1 MQARKSRIL
10 VVGLS
15 TAAVL
20 ALIFPSAGFA
30 DINDLKS
37 QQQQQQQQ
45 LDAARQREQEAK
57 QKKDQ
62 IQGQIQV
69 NANDIDKLAA
79 DIDAKES
86 EIAKLQ
92 SSIFTKN
99 QEIQTTEGKLA
110 EAQARVKERDK
121 VLKSRLKMMYEQGEV
136 QYLDVLLNATSF
148 SDFLDRFD
156 ALAVIYQQDT
166 EILKRNKA
174 DRDTI
179 AATKQ
184 KLEDDRN
191 TLTAMKTQ
199 QVEQKASLDSLKA
212 QKVALNQQLES
223 DKSAQER
230 IEQESQAIQDQAIK
244 QIYALSQQ
252 ISAEQNKQNTTPAQS
267 SGGQTHGGPFIWPL
281 PGITLITDEFGDRID
296 PFTGQ
301 RMGHNGMDIA
311 GPQGTTVVAAQSGK
325 VITAGWVNGFGN
337 CIIIDHGGGLWSLY
351 GHLMNGGILVS
362 VGQQVTQ
369 GDAIGK
375 EGSTGRST
383 GPHLHF
389 GVYENGEVVNPR
401 KYL

>member
-1 MQARKSRIL
+1 MQARKSRFTRTM
-10 VVGLS
+10 VFGLT
-15 TAAVL
+15 TAAAL
-20 ALIFPSAGFA
+20 AMTFPSAVFA
-30 DINDLKS
+30 DIDDLKT

-45 LDAARQREQEAK
+45 LDAAKQREQDAK

-62 IQGQIQV
+62 FQKQINV
-69 NANDIDKLAA
+69 NANDINKLTA
-79 DIDAKES
+79 DIDAKET
-86 EIAKLQ
+86 EITKLQ
-92 SSIFTKN
+92 GSIYTKN
-99 QEIQTTEGKLA
+99 QEIEITQGKLTEA
-110 EAQARVKERDK
+110 EARVKERDK
-121 VLKSRLKMMYEQGEV
+121 VLKQRLKMMYEQGEV
-136 QYLDVLLNATSF
+136 QYLDVLLDATSF

-156 ALAVIYQQDT
+156 TLAIIYQQDT
-166 EILKRNKA
+166 EILKKNKA

-179 AATKQ
+179 EATKK

-199 QVEQKASLDSLKA
+199 QVEQKSELDGLKA
-212 QKVALNQQLES
+212 QKVALNQQLET

-230 IEQESQAIQDQAIK
+230 IEQEAQQMQDDAIK
-244 QIYALSQQ
+244 QIYAISQQ
-252 ISAEQNKQNTTPAQS
+252 ISAEQNKQNTTPTQS
-267 SGGQTHGGPFIWPL
+267 AGGPFIWPL
-281 PGITLITDEFGDRID
+281 PGVSTITDEFGDRID

-311 GPQGTTVVAAQSGK
+311 GPQGTTVVAAQTGK
-325 VITAGWVNGFGN
+325 VITAGWVTGFGN

-389 GVYENGEVVNPR
+389 GVYENGVVVNPR